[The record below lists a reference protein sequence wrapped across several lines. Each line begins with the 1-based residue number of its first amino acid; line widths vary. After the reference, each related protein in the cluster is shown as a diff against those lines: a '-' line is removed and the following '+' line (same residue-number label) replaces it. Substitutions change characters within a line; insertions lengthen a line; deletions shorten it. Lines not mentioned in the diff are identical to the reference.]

1 MAPAQAA
8 GSTAGVHESASVNRY
23 AHPINSPESDDD
35 NSELVMKLAKRATR
49 RVNELLEDL
58 IDHKERTMLESLRR
72 EELEPT
78 NPRAL
83 N

>member
-1 MAPAQAA
+1 
-8 GSTAGVHESASVNRY
+8 
-23 AHPINSPESDDD
+23 
-35 NSELVMKLAKRATR
+35 MKLAKRATR